1 MGRKKIVKG
10 GVGDGLTST
19 DQPDNK
25 PKGVLRKSKY
35 GLIQQPQEPSS
46 NPENF
51 TEEELTEDLTR
62 RNTEANTSYIPPPV
76 NQSDIIYGV
85 PYVAPEDKI
94 NNQYTTNI
102 LNNKT
107 DTFIY
112 LSKKYVEGDDTEER
126 KDKFLSNIKRYI
138 ELIGTSDILHLQ
150 TLITLLEELVKSNAK
165 YDKIKNLLLE
175 RQKQLGEQQEGGK
188 RKPLTSCTVAEL
200 KVKAKKRGIKVTGL
214 KKAEIIAKL
223 RRR

>member
-76 NQSDIIYGV
+76 NRSDLNYGI
-85 PYVAPEDKI
+85 PYVTPEDKI
-94 NNQYTTNI
+94 KNQYRTNI
-102 LNNKT
+102 LRNKT

-112 LSKKYVEGDDTEER
+112 LSIKYAKGDNTEKR
-126 KDKFLSNIKRYI
+126 KDEFLKNIKTYI
-138 ELIGTSDILHLQ
+138 DLIDKDHITHIDELIK
-150 TLITLLEELVKSNAK
+150 LLENNEQDNSEYNVIISRLLQRKEEL
-165 YDKIKNLLLE
+165 E
-175 RQKQLGEQQEGGK
+175 EQEGGK

-200 KVKAKKRGIKVTGL
+200 KAKAKKRGIKVTGL